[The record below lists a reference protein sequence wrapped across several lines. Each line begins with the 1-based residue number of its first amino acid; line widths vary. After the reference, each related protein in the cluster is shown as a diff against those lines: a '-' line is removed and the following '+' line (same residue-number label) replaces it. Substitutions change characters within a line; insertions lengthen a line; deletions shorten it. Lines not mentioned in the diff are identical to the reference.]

1 MRANRRES
9 QLRAWETTD
18 EACLVLILAR
28 TRARAR
34 AEQFHRTFFAAAASE
49 SGLEH
54 APSNHEEGRAMHG
67 RGPLLARFDP
77 VDKAARS

>member
-1 MRANRRES
+1 MYLFVKVLLRECG
-9 QLRAWETTD
+9 QTND
-18 EACLVLILAR
+18 EACFVYFTAPFR
-28 TRARAR
+28 SSSSSS
-34 AEQFHRTFFAAAASE
+34 F

-67 RGPLLARFDP
+67 RGPPLARLDP